1 MDEGELVKVEVG
13 TADNV
18 CNECVGNSTSVIS
31 DENKNQICEAQLVS
45 SSTDEIMGG
54 QEQDLIN
61 NNEEDCERTDFEI
74 TQTDS
79 MEADCNV
86 KTEILNAI
94 TSLNTKLS
102 VEKEKTCD
110 SEIHIVLKTIP
121 SDGISKSPIIVT
133 CKESDELEVNCQQ
146 VDREELLQALLNC
159 IQKATELN
167 DCSTLPYLLHQT
179 AEIYF
184 DKEEYEKAIQFIQL
198 EKLYHQK
205 LLTNLAAI
213 QEHWEVKQKAAMARE
228 ISGGRTVKSLDND
241 RIKKLTEIC
250 ASHSRP
256 NIPGGKISVSAE
268 CFYKSECNF
277 ISKEKKA
284 CKKIS
289 AEYNSSFPDRY
300 LNTTRLQTAEYNYA
314 SLEVME
320 DGKEDPIESQVA
332 VPVGEC
338 CAREPE
344 MYAAESSLES
354 QIEAVGAKARMH
366 FDVETPHLYSE
377 NIMTDE
383 SCFQKH
389 AAVPGKNMLT
399 AAETIETECFP
410 EETHVVIN
418 AAPCFRE
425 EIGSS
430 QHNLKCV
437 GKTTEENEQM
447 SLKYNKTVQFI
458 TNGEAPHKHGNHIL
472 QKHVRSNSSDCV
484 HEDTRSAQNTSRS
497 EGTVEL
503 DGQAT
508 KQNHTN
514 VKTEINEEYQLIGS
528 EVEEKIQHSACQMS
542 HELSEGQGDENVEE
556 LTNFNHNV
564 ITSSQK
570 YDTDELTQINDNS
583 HSLDELAKRIQIEES
598 IHPEGLVSIL
608 KKGSPDKEIRQTQHK
623 QPKRRVRFQ
632 DPQDTFDQDEGTGD
646 SCLLLVLLCIVT
658 VLFSVLGTA
667 LYCTFGDLESSVCRD
682 FTTQMDFYYTQF
694 QQGIAKVKHWL
705 LFS

>member
-1 MDEGELVKVEVG
+1 MDEGELVKVEVE

-18 CNECVGNSTSVIS
+18 CNECVGNSTSVTS

-74 TQTDS
+74 TQTDC

-86 KTEILNAI
+86 KTDVLNGI
-94 TSLNTKLS
+94 TSSNTKPS
-102 VEKEKTCD
+102 VEKEMTCD
-110 SEIHIVLKTIP
+110 SDTPIILKTIP
-121 SDGISKSPIIVT
+121 ADGISKSPGIAS
-133 CKESDELEVNCQQ
+133 CKGSDELEVNCQQ
-146 VDREELLQALLNC
+146 VDKEELLQALLNC

-184 DKEEYEKAIQFIQL
+184 DEEEYEKAIEFIQL

-213 QEHWEVKQKAAMARE
+213 QEHWEVKLKAAMARE
-228 ISGGRTVKSLDND
+228 ISGGKIVKSLDND

-268 CFYKSECNF
+268 CFYKSECHF

-284 CKKIS
+284 CKNIS
-289 AEYNSSFPDRY
+289 AEYNSNRY
-300 LNTTRLQTAEYNYA
+300 LDTPRLQTAEYNYA

-320 DGKEDPIESQVA
+320 EQKEDSIESQVA

-344 MYAAESSLES
+344 MYAADSSLVS

-366 FDVETPHLYSE
+366 FDVKTQHLYSE

-383 SCFQKH
+383 SCCQTH
-389 AAVPGKNMLT
+389 ASVPGNNMLT
-399 AAETIETECFP
+399 AAETIETELFSD
-410 EETHVVIN
+410 ETHVVIN
-418 AAPCFRE
+418 AVPCFHE
-425 EIGSS
+425 EMGNP

-437 GKTTEENEQM
+437 GKTTEENDQI
-447 SLKYNKTVQFI
+447 SLKCNKTVQFI
-458 TNGEAPHKHGNHIL
+458 TNGEAPHKHSNHVL

-484 HEDTRSAQNTSRS
+484 HEDTRYVQNTIRP

-514 VKTEINEEYQLIGS
+514 VLAEINEEYQQIGS
-528 EVEEKIQHSACQMS
+528 EVEEKIQHNECETSP
-542 HELSEGQGDENVEE
+542 EVSERRDENVEE

-570 YDTDELTQINDNS
+570 YNTDELLQINDNS

-608 KKGSPDKEIRQTQHK
+608 KKGNSDKEIRQTQQK
-623 QPKRRVRFQ
+623 QSKRRVRFQ

-658 VLFSVLGTA
+658 VLLSVLGTA

-682 FTTQMDFYYTQF
+682 FTTQMDFYCTQF
-694 QQGIAKVKHWL
+694 EQGIAKVKHWL